1 MTTIESIER
10 RMAIAPYLTGCLI
23 AEDPLVTPQFFTIHS
38 LQTVYNGCMRPKTD
52 VIFYRDPDLKG
63 IDLCR
68 VENSDHCF
76 PEHFHDDLY
85 IISLITSG
93 TCHCLG
99 AGQKDSLTGPGG
111 VTLLNPGQLHSGVP
125 VDTGHL
131 SYTICYIT
139 LEAMNSLVRE
149 LGMSPNTTP
158 EFTAAILVDPLITAL
173 LENLFRT
180 MIASRDSLEKEA
192 LILSAFHF
200 ILSRYGRQT
209 PSDTSLKLRHPPVIR
224 ARDLLSR
231 ELDRKLSLE
240 EVAQSVGL
248 SRYHFLRTFK
258 RETGLS
264 PHQYRTLKRLE
275 TARALLGQG
284 IPAVQVALETGFT
297 DQSHFSNTF
306 RRYFGT
312 TPKQYLVRT

>member
-1 MTTIESIER
+1 
-10 RMAIAPYLTGCLI
+10 
-23 AEDPLVTPQFFTIHS
+23 
-38 LQTVYNGCMRPKTD
+38 MRPKTD
-52 VIFYRDPDLKG
+52 VIFYRDPALKG

-68 VENSDHCF
+68 VENSGHCF

-93 TCHCLG
+93 TCYCLG
-99 AGQKDSLTGPGG
+99 TRQKDAITGPGG

-125 VDTGHL
+125 VDSGHL

-139 LEAMNSLVRE
+139 LEAMNAMAQD
-149 LGMSPNTTP
+149 LGMTGNATP
-158 EFTAAILVDPLITAL
+158 EFTASILTDPLITAL
-173 LENLFRT
+173 LENLFKT
-180 MIASRDSLEKEA
+180 MSSSQNSLEKEA

-200 ILSRYGRQT
+200 IFSRYGRQDA
-209 PSDTSLKLRHPPVIR
+209 SDATQKLRHQPVIR

-231 ELDRKLSLE
+231 ELDRKLTLD
-240 EVAQSVGL
+240 EVSQSVGL
-248 SRYHFLRTFK
+248 SRFHFLRTFK

-275 TARALLGQG
+275 TAKALLGKG
-284 IPAVQVALETGFT
+284 LPFAQVALETGFT

-306 RRYFGT
+306 RRYFGA
-312 TPKQYLVRT
+312 TPKQYLIRS